1 MPKQIYQIKD
11 FSGGVNTL
19 KDPADI
25 ADNELAN
32 IENLSVKTQGSIT
45 PAYLNTDASNNKI
58 SGYNNNTIATI
69 NAGYGLGYFE
79 TDHVRDPV
87 TVTQT
92 SSIGGVYTVGDGAI
106 SGGTARTGFA
116 VYRHNTSS
124 IYKEIEY
131 RITNTQQDLASSF
144 PIGTILKIEATG
156 FPIGNGI
163 TTSGQGIYFVV
174 NHNGNNIIVDRQI
187 NMRVDATTANFW
199 GGTLTGTSLGDQVIL
214 LSNPADHKIDV
225 YSANSSSNWLNDAI
239 TLRSDA
245 TNITSKV
252 KYYKVED
259 EIRCCDTADKNDC
272 KIQWYG
278 WIQRRHFEVSGNGS
292 STDTNTYTGYYA
304 KDNTLA
310 PPTED
315 DLTSASTNSPANFTT
330 YPNSAGTGFEFN
342 IITHT
347 DVDGTISATTYEL
360 ASTFIYD
367 GNQESLPFK
376 YANTHTIASGNDL
389 CALSLNVSAK
399 GPYDPRISGGRIY
412 IRELGTD
419 SEYIMLLD
427 IDLTKGCRT
436 KFSDDYTVWHDAG
449 SSQYNCPTATA
460 TANFEVTEFG
470 LLTYEIINGFSSSI
484 FSNYIGDQGEY
495 WKDSVVA
502 NNRVFVCNVTI
513 KDENTGIDKEN
524 ATLKKY
530 SDRIM
535 YSMPNRFDTFPYH
548 NYIEASKGDADVYT
562 AIDSY
567 GDRLLAF
574 KNRSLDIINISS
586 PDDANWFL
594 EETKQYMGV
603 SWHEAVKRTQY
614 GLLWVNE
621 QGLFL
626 YNGNQIINLKE
637 NKINNET
644 WIASVTSTSAILY
657 DEKSSL
663 AYITRSYAGSASGY
677 TVDLKKGT
685 FVKTTN
691 FLLVANNAS
700 NSVDTEDNV
709 LIAYDA
715 GSSIDIYQLYRTE
728 VANTCDFQTK
738 DFDFGDPSTSKKVY
752 AIYVTYKSDG
762 ALTNYFTLVEDDGT
776 SHSLSGTI
784 AASSSN
790 YATVKL
796 TPSSPVTCNKISVK
810 FDSSSNARELF
821 INDIGIEYRSLKKRA
836 G

>member
-1 MPKQIYQIKD
+1 MPKRILQIKD
-11 FSGGVNTL
+11 FSGGINTL

-32 IENLSVKTQGSIT
+32 IENLSVKTHGSIT
-45 PAYLNTDASNNKI
+45 PAYLNTDSSNNKI

-79 TDHVRDPV
+79 TDHVRDAV
-87 TVTQT
+87 EVEYDSSTHDVNNGFDLLEIDGTVRTNAGNDRRFNLKT
-92 SSIGGVYTVGDGAI
+92 SGTDTNLTTSFPIGSRILLTGVSTHTRSFAVGKLSASAQGVYTVVDHD
-106 SGGTARTGFA
+106 S
-116 VYRHNTSS
+116 N
-124 IYKEIEY
+124 
-131 RITNTQQDLASSF
+131 D
-144 PIGTILKIEATG
+144 
-156 FPIGNGI
+156 
-163 TTSGQGIYFVV
+163 
-174 NHNGNNIIVDRQI
+174 IIVDRQVAVR
-187 NMRVDATTANFW
+187 M
-199 GGTLTGTSLGDQVIL
+199 GEGTNSRFSLNIKGWSMGDNVL
-214 LSNPADHKIDV
+214 LLANPADHKIDV
-225 YSANSSSNWLNDAI
+225 YSRNSSTNWLNDAI
-239 TLRSDA
+239 TLRADA
-245 TNITSKV
+245 TDTTSKV

-278 WIQRRHFEVSGNGS
+278 WIQRRHFVGS
-292 STDTNTYTGYYA
+292 STTNDANSYMGFYA

-315 DLTSASTNSPANFTT
+315 DLTSASTASPANFTT
-330 YPNSAGTGFEFN
+330 YPASAGTGFEFN

-376 YANTHTIASGNDL
+376 YANTHTIASENDL

-419 SEYIMLLD
+419 SEYIMLVD
-427 IDLTKGCRT
+427 IDLSKGCRT
-436 KFSDDYTVWHDAG
+436 KFSDDYTDWHDAG

-502 NNRVFVCNVTI
+502 NNRAFVCDVTI
-513 KDENTGIDKEN
+513 KDENTGSQKSN
-524 ATLKKY
+524 ATLKRFP
-530 SDRIM
+530 DRIM

-637 NKINNET
+637 NKIDNET
-644 WIASVTSTSAILY
+644 WIASVTSNSAILY
-657 DEKSSL
+657 DERSSL

-691 FLLVANNAS
+691 FLLVANYTS

-738 DFDFGDPSTSKKVY
+738 DYDFGDPSTSKKIY
-752 AIYVTYKSDG
+752 AVYVTYKSD
-762 ALTNYFTLVEDDGT
+762 AAITNFFTLVEDDGT
-776 SHSLSGTI
+776 SHALSGTI
-784 AASSSN
+784 ATSSSN
-790 YATVKL
+790 YSTVKI

-810 FDSSSNARELF
+810 FDSSSNARKLF
-821 INDIGIEYRSLKKRA
+821 INDIGIEYRILKKRA
-836 G
+836 S

>member
-1 MPKQIYQIKD
+1 MPKRILQIKD
-11 FSGGVNTL
+11 FSGGINTL

-32 IENLSVKTQGSIT
+32 IENLSVKTHGSIT
-45 PAYLNTDASNNKI
+45 PAYLNTDSSNNKI

-79 TDHVRDPV
+79 TDHVRDAV
-87 TVTQT
+87 EVEYDSSTHDVNNGFDLLEIDGTVRTNAGNDRRFNLKT
-92 SSIGGVYTVGDGAI
+92 SGTDTNLTTSFPIGSRILLTGVSTHTRSFAVGKLSASAQGVYTVVDHD
-106 SGGTARTGFA
+106 S
-116 VYRHNTSS
+116 N
-124 IYKEIEY
+124 
-131 RITNTQQDLASSF
+131 D
-144 PIGTILKIEATG
+144 
-156 FPIGNGI
+156 
-163 TTSGQGIYFVV
+163 
-174 NHNGNNIIVDRQI
+174 IIVDRQVAVR
-187 NMRVDATTANFW
+187 M
-199 GGTLTGTSLGDQVIL
+199 GEGTNSRFSLNIKGWSMGDNVL
-214 LSNPADHKIDV
+214 LLANPADHKIDV
-225 YSANSSSNWLNDAI
+225 YSRNSSTNWLNDAI
-239 TLRSDA
+239 TLRADA
-245 TNITSKV
+245 TDTTSKV

-278 WIQRRHFEVSGNGS
+278 WIQRRHFTGA
-292 STDTNTYTGYYA
+292 STTNDANSYMGFYA

-315 DLTSASTNSPANFTT
+315 DLTSASTASPANFTT
-330 YPNSAGTGFEFN
+330 YPASAGTGFEFN

-376 YANTHTIASGNDL
+376 YANTHTIASENDL

-419 SEYIMLLD
+419 SEYIMLVD
-427 IDLTKGCRT
+427 IDLSKGCRT
-436 KFSDDYTVWHDAG
+436 KFSDDYTDWHDAG

-502 NNRVFVCNVTI
+502 NNRAFVCDVTI
-513 KDENTGIDKEN
+513 KDENTGSQKSN
-524 ATLKKY
+524 ATLKRFP
-530 SDRIM
+530 DRIM

-637 NKINNET
+637 NKIDNET
-644 WIASVTSTSAILY
+644 WIASVTSNSAILY
-657 DEKSSL
+657 DERSSL

-691 FLLVANNAS
+691 FLLVANYTS

-738 DFDFGDPSTSKKVY
+738 DYDFGDPSTSKKIY
-752 AIYVTYKSDG
+752 AVYVTYKSD
-762 ALTNYFTLVEDDGT
+762 AAITNFFTLVEDDGT
-776 SHSLSGTI
+776 SHALSGTI
-784 AASSSN
+784 ATSSSN
-790 YATVKL
+790 YSTVKI

-810 FDSSSNARELF
+810 FDSSSNARKLF
-821 INDIGIEYRSLKKRA
+821 INDIGIEYRILKKRA
-836 G
+836 S